1 MLMKNDKYTTLLLDV
16 DGTLLDFNAAERY
29 GVCTVMEH
37 FGLTPTQ
44 ERVERYHQ
52 VNLEYWKAFERGE
65 ISRDNIFAN
74 RYHRFFAEYGMDVES
89 SEAEPLYRSRLN
101 SCAILLPDA
110 LEICRY
116 LRSRYDLYI
125 ITNGISETQYRRLR
139 DSGLDEYFTDIFV
152 SEDAGSQKPQKE
164 FFDYCFLRI
173 REKDPSQMLI
183 IGDSLSS
190 DIRGGKNAGIATCW
204 LDDGSQQMATDLK
217 PDYVIHALEELKTF
231 L

>member
-1 MLMKNDKYTTLLLDV
+1 
-16 DGTLLDFNAAERY
+16 
-29 GVCTVMEH
+29 
-37 FGLTPTQ
+37 
-44 ERVERYHQ
+44 
-52 VNLEYWKAFERGE
+52 
-65 ISRDNIFAN
+65 
-74 RYHRFFAEYGMDVES
+74 MDVES

>member
-1 MLMKNDKYTTLLLDV
+1 
-16 DGTLLDFNAAERY
+16 
-29 GVCTVMEH
+29 
-37 FGLTPTQ
+37 
-44 ERVERYHQ
+44 
-52 VNLEYWKAFERGE
+52 
-65 ISRDNIFAN
+65 
-74 RYHRFFAEYGMDVES
+74 
-89 SEAEPLYRSRLN
+89 
-101 SCAILLPDA
+101 
-110 LEICRY
+110 